1 MCRTS
6 WPGTFAQKRENE
18 GRRSNGLL
26 SVTQKS
32 VAQVENHPWWCLP
45 SPCHHSS
52 PGFSSH
58 YWICRLLSDSV
69 TQLCPHPA
77 RPRHSQAG
85 NPAGNPDRGA
95 ALTQSCSSELL
106 RRFSGSCLQQNQW
119 SSSISS
125 NFCSHWLLQMVVLS
139 QYKLS
144 RCLNAHSLFF
154 FGFYFYLLILLLV
167 RTTTALGWEL
177 LRPFT
182 ALLAAPQGNLYLRI
196 SPEAAGK
203 KFHFPKIPP
212 TSSSLRVPLTAA
224 VYAVNWNG
232 VCFILNNLVI
242 DWGGGQRDSR
252 VIYIPVHGA
261 VISGSLSTAFFLFF
275 LTFFSPLKNY
285 SALSVHVCIHL

>member
-1 MCRTS
+1 MGVNETNVRVFQIHLLLLVVLRSRLTVGFCGWSHRWKLGNCNKFIAYDHEGSCRRLDDDLWWCGYKFWSYLLVWVYFIQKYLINNDFFFLRASLIFSFTASAKEVEKSSKTPVEYCFDCRWAVCRTS

-85 NPAGNPDRGA
+85 NPAGNPGQGA
-95 ALTQSCSSELL
+95 ALTQSCSPEPL

-154 FGFYFYLLILLLV
+154 LGFIFV
-167 RTTTALGWEL
+167 
-177 LRPFT
+177 
-182 ALLAAPQGNLYLRI
+182 
-196 SPEAAGK
+196 
-203 KFHFPKIPP
+203 
-212 TSSSLRVPLTAA
+212 SSF
-224 VYAVNWNG
+224 
-232 VCFILNNLVI
+232 CF
-242 DWGGGQRDSR
+242 
-252 VIYIPVHGA
+252 
-261 VISGSLSTAFFLFF
+261 
-275 LTFFSPLKNY
+275 
-285 SALSVHVCIHL
+285 